1 MEGLRTAT
9 PIVAP
14 PTGIIPNADVSAIY
28 YVVNKNYRDPYVMSY
43 NLTVQQELGRNFV
56 LDAAYVGN
64 QGRQIPAGYNLNA
77 DRSAPGA
84 GAQGQPLYGITGGG
98 QQQHSSR
105 GRDKPAR
112 HRHQLQ
118 LQLSTGSRDSARNS

>member
-84 GAQGQPLYGITGGG
+84 GAPGQPLYGITGGVNNSIYRVAT
-98 QQQHSSR
+98 QTCS
-105 GRDKPAR
+105 
-112 HRHQLQ
+112 
-118 LQLSTGSRDSARNS
+118 GSAPTPTTTLYRFA